1 MWAGASKHFLVFPV
15 RNGKM
20 INYVGFVPANEMRVV
35 VRRRRPDQLRAEFE
49 GWDPKIRAVLE
60 QVDQTFRWALYDREP
75 LPTWTKGRL
84 TLLGDAAHPM
94 LPHLGQGANQAM
106 EDGMALAIILS
117 SIENSSVPAALAAY
131 DNLRRERVAEI
142 VLGARQ
148 NGLRVDSMSEYADLD
163 KRDAELAAHADFRKQ
178 LYAYDVVPDAE
189 ATAAALI

>member
-1 MWAGASKHFLVFPV
+1 
-15 RNGKM
+15 
-20 INYVGFVPANEMRVV
+20 
-35 VRRRRPDQLRAEFE
+35 
-49 GWDPKIRAVLE
+49 
-60 QVDQTFRWALYDREP
+60 
-75 LPTWTKGRL
+75 
-84 TLLGDAAHPM
+84 M
-94 LPHLGQGANQAM
+94 LPHLGQGANQTM

-117 SIENSSVPAALAAY
+117 IIENSSVPAALAAY

-163 KRDAELAAHADFRKQ
+163 KRDTELAAHADFRKE